1 MQASLARAKYGGYD
15 RKPISRTG
23 ARSISSAQAAGTLV
37 GVRRGIFCLV
47 CSLAAI
53 ALVVPAAVQASRK
66 PTTKERAQ
74 IASVVHLP
82 ASCAKVRVSTTTKK
96 PKWGDVSFKI
106 KSPSTCQPLAS
117 DGVTI
122 VHKSGGRWRF
132 VTAGSSFGCSELYA
146 QVPQLVIK
154 DLAIKCS
161 NQSV

>member
-1 MQASLARAKYGGYD
+1 M
-15 RKPISRTG
+15 
-23 ARSISSAQAAGTLV
+23 
-37 GVRRGIFCLV
+37 V
-47 CSLAAI
+47 C
-53 ALVVPAAVQASRK
+53 ALVAIGLFVPTIGQAFRQ

-96 PKWGDVSFKI
+96 PKWGDVSFKA

-122 VHKSGGRWRF
+122 VHKSKGHWRF
-132 VTAGSSFGCSELYA
+132 VTAGSSFQCSELYA

-154 DLAIKCS
+154 DLRIKCS
-161 NQSV
+161 NQPV